1 MADAFRVADHL
12 TAVDLRQINLA
23 EWNEGPDSYF
33 GSTPEWALTASEV
46 LRGIAR
52 PQDDEMDAVIREVPP
67 YPTTPEGIRSAW
79 AHHMAVHSG
88 YHAWPNANHRTAM
101 RSFNLALG
109 RAENLYVGFAELS
122 TGAEL
127 VAASKAQRDR
137 DEGMYA
143 LDELEGA
150 DHRYRSLFRSF
161 MDRLVIVA
169 ADQTSQLAKFG
180 GD

>member
-12 TAVDLRQINLA
+12 KSADLRQINLE
-23 EWNEGPDSYF
+23 EWKEGPDSYF
-33 GSTPEWALTASEV
+33 GSTPEWTLTEGEV
-46 LRGIAR
+46 MRGMAR
-52 PQDDEMDAVIREVPP
+52 PRDDELESVIREVPA
-67 YPTTPEGIRSAW
+67 YPTTPEGIRSSW
-79 AHHMAVHSG
+79 AHHMAIHSG

-109 RAENLYVGFAELS
+109 RAETLYVGFEDLA

-127 VAASKAQRDR
+127 VAASKTQRDL

-143 LDELEGA
+143 LDELRNH
-150 DHRYRSLFRSF
+150 DHAYRALFRSF

-169 ADQTSQLAKFG
+169 ADQPHQLAKFG
-180 GD
+180 GN